1 MHSTPLGSKAQF
13 LRDMV
18 LTRKSS
24 QVLIFTLFIAF
35 TLAGSLLATFYL
47 NLEGLLLYGYTGIFL
62 VNLISS
68 ATIIFPIPGEALN
81 VAAGAVLNPFGVGL
95 VASIGAAIGEPTS
108 YFAGRWGRKLIGE
121 KYLEP
126 YQKAE
131 LWLRRHGSLA
141 ILLFALLPVLVFD
154 LIGLAAGAARYPL
167 WKFVLFCWIGRLI
180 RSLLEA
186 YLGWGAFGFFPWS

>member
-1 MHSTPLGSKAQF
+1 
-13 LRDMV
+13 MV

-47 NLEGLLLYGYTGIFL
+47 NLEGLIIYGYTGIFL